1 MKRLFIAVPVTP
13 EPELLEAIRVLK
25 SELASEQ
32 INWVKPENLHF
43 TLQFLG
49 NTYENQ
55 ISEIINGIHKVS
67 LKFKTGRGL
76 LKGMGYFSQQGNPR
90 VIFTKLEGLPEMA
103 TMAKEIFKITEPLGF
118 IPDHRIFKPHL
129 TLGRIKYLKNTPKFF
144 KQMESFKDKSF
155 QKFTAN
161 QIILFES
168 ILLPQGPV
176 YKPIEKFI
184 FQELIID

>member
-13 EPELLEAIRVLK
+13 EPELSEAIRVFK

-32 INWVKPENLHF
+32 INWVSPENLHF

-49 NTYENQ
+49 DTYENQ
-55 ISEIINGIHKVS
+55 ITEIIKAIHEVS
-67 LKFKTGRGL
+67 QKFQTGTGF

-90 VIFTKLEGLPEMA
+90 VIFTKLEGMPEMA
-103 TMAKEIFKITEPLGF
+103 TMATEIFKITEPLGF
-118 IPDHRIFKPHL
+118 LPDHRKFKPHL
-129 TLGRIKYLKNTPKFF
+129 TLGRIKYLKNKPKFF
-144 KQMESFKDKSF
+144 KQVGTFKDKVF

-161 QIILFES
+161 QIVLLES
-168 ILLPQGPV
+168 ILMPQGPI

-184 FQELIID
+184 LK